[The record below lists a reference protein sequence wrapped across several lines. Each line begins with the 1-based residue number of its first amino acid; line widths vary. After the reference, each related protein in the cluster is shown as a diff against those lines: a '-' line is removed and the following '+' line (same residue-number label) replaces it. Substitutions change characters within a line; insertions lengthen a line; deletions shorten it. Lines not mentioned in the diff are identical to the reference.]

1 MKNAVASPLNHL
13 RTVMRY
19 NKSLV
24 LNHFQ
29 YDVCDL
35 LLMLT
40 WQFFFYTH
48 CQLKGRKMILQTEGA
63 SIATRSMST
72 SVDANGDFCFKV
84 GAGTHV
90 IQVRENMKI
99 IGYSFCLMKILVFL
113 RVHRGLEKCC
123 TTSKNISSCCST

>member
-1 MKNAVASPLNHL
+1 
-13 RTVMRY
+13 
-19 NKSLV
+19 
-24 LNHFQ
+24 
-29 YDVCDL
+29 
-35 LLMLT
+35 
-40 WQFFFYTH
+40 
-48 CQLKGRKMILQTEGA
+48 MILQTEGA

-113 RVHRGLEKCC
+113 RVHRGLEKYC